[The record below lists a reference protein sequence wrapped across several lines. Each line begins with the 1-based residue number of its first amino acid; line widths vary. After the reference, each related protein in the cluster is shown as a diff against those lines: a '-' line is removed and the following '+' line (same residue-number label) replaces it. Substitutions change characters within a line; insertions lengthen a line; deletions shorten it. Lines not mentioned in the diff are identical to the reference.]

1 MAGTNPEKYSISPL
15 GAFLVGLFLGA
26 GVLFV
31 YHAKSFSE
39 MSKDLANA
47 RHDTQRLEKVQREL
61 HNLIA
66 GLEERVNHLESKNPA
81 KAPASAPEKK

>member
-1 MAGTNPEKYSISPL
+1 MAGANPEKYSISPL

-31 YHAKSFSE
+31 YHAKSFNE
-39 MSKDLANA
+39 MSRDLDTA

-61 HNLIA
+61 NNLIA
-66 GLEERVNHLESKNPA
+66 GLEERVNRLEGKSPA
-81 KAPASAPEKK
+81 KAPAPAPK